1 MLADPSDVRLYTHEA
16 STLDLEGAIAERI
29 GQILEAEKLKAYAID
44 DLPQIMQSVKTD
56 VTLQAFRIDEEGTG
70 PARACCRWCRPMYSA
85 F

>member
-1 MLADPSDVRLYTHEA
+1 MSACIRTRA

-56 VTLQAFRIDEEGTG
+56 VTLQAFRIDEAGE
-70 PARACCRWCRPMYSA
+70 PAA
-85 F
+85 